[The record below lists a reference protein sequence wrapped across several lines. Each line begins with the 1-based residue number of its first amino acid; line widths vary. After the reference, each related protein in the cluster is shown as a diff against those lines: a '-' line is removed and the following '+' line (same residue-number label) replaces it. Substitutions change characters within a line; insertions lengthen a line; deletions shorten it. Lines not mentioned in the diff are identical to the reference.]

1 MIHTNLIIFSFVAA
15 AAMAVFTA
23 LRFRLLGPANHRP
36 SKINGVLF
44 PLFAFVATFFAISSV
59 EYFSNYQNK
68 TITMWEELF
77 AVATSAEFAHGPDS
91 VRGRMQHV
99 DSGRILALYIHAI
112 TGSIMLVLG
121 IFQFWGQFR
130 QKHPKTHR
138 RMGQAYILLSIP
150 TAGGAAYYLM
160 NSGTNDVFSGQQ
172 FYATL
177 AGLAVATIFSTFM
190 AYITARQKRFEA
202 HRAWMLLSYF
212 CILSAPIL
220 RAAWIML
227 YQVFGELTH
236 WDNNLYALAPSIALV
251 AIGPLFV
258 FGIAQRRSAR

>member
-1 MIHTNLIIFSFVAA
+1 MIHTNLIIFAFIASVAVAA
-15 AAMAVFTA
+15 FTA
-23 LRFRLLGPANHRP
+23 FRFQTNRSTGQQTPLLNNA
-36 SKINGVLF
+36 LF
-44 PLFAFVATFFAISSV
+44 PALAFVATFFAISSI
-59 EYFSNYQNK
+59 EYFWSYETK
-68 TITMWEELF
+68 SITMWEELF
-77 AVATSAEFAHGPDS
+77 AVVTSAEFAHGPDS

-112 TGSIMLVLG
+112 TGSTMLVLG

-130 QKHPKTHR
+130 QRYPKIHR
-138 RMGQAYILLSIP
+138 RMGQVYILLSIP
-150 TAGGAAYYLM
+150 TAGGAVYYLM
-160 NSGTNDVFSGQQ
+160 YSGTTEVFSGQQ

-220 RAAWIML
+220 RAAWVML